1 MLASSKTVA
10 PTVAAFASACIA
22 IACSSSSPSAP
33 PTAASCDSAPVSFR
47 SDLIPTFATNCT
59 ATTICHGQKQDAEA
73 ENLYLGAGSDS
84 APSSAD
90 DIAAIYKSLVGVK
103 SIEDPLMNLVTASD
117 LENSFLWHKVD
128 GDQNGDSKV
137 VAGCQPVAKGSSA
150 CSDCLPEAPC
160 GAQMPFGSLLD
171 PAAVCVIRTWIAQG
185 AKND

>member
-1 MLASSKTVA
+1 MLASSKTVP

-22 IACSSSSPSAP
+22 IACSSSSASAP
-33 PTAASCDSAPVSFR
+33 AAAASCDSAPVSFR

-59 ATTICHGQKQDAEA
+59 ATTLCHGQKQDAEA

-90 DIAAIYKSLVGVK
+90 DLAAIYKSLVGVK

-128 GDQNGDSKV
+128 GDQNADSKV

-150 CSDCLPEAPC
+150 CIDCLPEAPC
-160 GAQMPFGSLLD
+160 GAQMPFESLLD
-171 PAAVCVIRTWIAQG
+171 PSAVCVIRNWIAQG